1 MRGRPLESFAKSGAW
16 TSLLFALLL
25 LPWSGC
31 RGPEY
36 AAHQPVTGVD
46 RPYNPSSGEGKS
58 VILQGR
64 EEARRGAEEE
74 EKK

>member
-1 MRGRPLESFAKSGAW
+1 MNGRPLESFAKSGAW